1 MIQTTPTVILVLYSY
16 FLSSNQRLQVSKG
29 TTCGCELLEQIV
41 AMCIHHMT
49 QCLVLISRL
58 EDASIDAALTRRL
71 RAVLRVDVEVALID
85 LLMAQRTFDG
95 QLINQVAKSVVDLY
109 FKRGPAAKWTLA
121 EVCLVAFANEFFAP
135 NAMHSL
141 LYHPKAKFALEG

>member
-1 MIQTTPTVILVLYSY
+1 MPTLLVLYSY

-29 TTCGCELLEQIV
+29 TTCGCELLEVLPQIV

-58 EDASIDAALTRRL
+58 EDASVDAALTWRL

-141 LYHPKAKFALEG
+141 LHHPKAKFALEG